1 MYIKNNQ
8 LTIRNATK
16 EDAETLATWWK
27 DGSIMAH
34 AGFPNGID
42 TCIDTLKK
50 NLELQTDAS
59 KILII
64 EFDSKSIGEM
74 NYTIEENVAEIGIKI
89 CDFAYQN
96 HGYGT
101 TLLKMLIN
109 FLFNDM
115 KVKEIT
121 LDTNLKNLRAQHV
134 YEKLGFKK
142 VRVNIDAWENQIH
155 ELQSSVDYKL
165 LKEDFIL

>member
-1 MYIKNNQ
+1 
-8 LTIRNATK
+8 
-16 EDAETLATWWK
+16 
-27 DGSIMAH
+27 
-34 AGFPNGID
+34 
-42 TCIDTLKK
+42 
-50 NLELQTDAS
+50 
-59 KILII
+59 
-64 EFDSKSIGEM
+64 M

-89 CDFAYQN
+89 CDFTYQN

-115 KVKEIT
+115 KVKEII

-165 LKEDFIL
+165 LKEDFI